1 MKGQSGISLLG
12 ILTEELS
19 EIRFVS
25 WYIAARKSISLLAVL
40 GSGGACVFDHNFNH
54 NQQKSEK
61 CPQLKVNKRQQGKV
75 KYDIRRANQSEN
87 IGFYIWDHQAGSS
100 SLPSRTK
107 AL

>member
-87 IGFYIWDHQAGSS
+87 IGFYIWVNT
-100 SLPSRTK
+100 PSRIK
-107 AL
+107 N